1 MPLLGWIILFTAVG
15 GIASAA
21 FAGLFLLLPEKT
33 GLRMLPHFVSF
44 ATGALIG
51 AALLGLLPEAMQS
64 VGPGGAH
71 AIGVALVVGLGVFFI
86 IEKLVLWRHA
96 HSHEHEDPTERE
108 VAPRRVADSVADDEA
123 AEGHGARVVTAERA
137 RSVAFA
143 GDVGRQAAALGDS
156 GALAQSHAVATA
168 SQGARERDHE
178 QSHGGHW
185 QDHRGYEHGRG
196 APGHEPGHGRAR
208 QEHGDGH
215 SEYGQGDGGL
225 VHGHSERGRG
235 DSGHGRGHRESGPGD
250 RGHRRDSEPGHGD
263 RGHGH
268 DHGGHGHDHGREGAA
283 GVLVLIGDS
292 IHNALDGIL
301 IAAAFLTSVP
311 LGLVTTLAVAAHE
324 IPHRVGDFALLLHAG
339 MSRQR
344 AMFLNMATGL
354 ASVLGGI
361 VAYFG
366 LSKAQGALPYAL
378 ALAAAG
384 FLYIAVAGLI
394 PGLHRRA
401 DPRTSLAQVLLMGL
415 GVGVIA
421 WAESLTG

>member
-1 MPLLGWIILFTAVG
+1 LPLLGWIILFTAVG

-21 FAGLFLLLPEKT
+21 FAGLFLLLPEQT
-33 GLRMLPHFVSF
+33 GLRLLPHFVSF

-51 AALLGLLPEAMQS
+51 AALLGLLPEAMEA

-71 AIGVALVVGLGVFFI
+71 SIGIALVAGLGVFFI

-96 HSHEHEDPTERE
+96 HSHEHEDPVARE
-108 VAPRRVADSVADDEA
+108 VVARGVTDAIS
-123 AEGHGARVVTAERA
+123 HGD
-137 RSVAFA
+137 
-143 GDVGRQAAALGDS
+143 DVGGGVVAA
-156 GALAQSHAVATA
+156 HA
-168 SQGARERDHE
+168 
-178 QSHGGHW
+178 GH
-185 QDHRGYEHGRG
+185 
-196 APGHEPGHGRAR
+196 GHGRA
-208 QEHGDGH
+208 HAGPSGFDA
-215 SEYGQGDGGL
+215 
-225 VHGHSERGRG
+225 HGHAHS
-235 DSGHGRGHRESGPGD
+235 
-250 RGHRRDSEPGHGD
+250 
-263 RGHGH
+263 HGH
-268 DHGGHGHDHGREGAA
+268 NHSHDGAS

-366 LSKAQGALPYAL
+366 LNKAQQALPYAL

-401 DPRTSLAQVLLMGL
+401 DPRTSLAQVLLMGI
-415 GVGVIA
+415 GVGIIA
-421 WAESLTG
+421 VAESLTRH

>member
-1 MPLLGWIILFTAVG
+1 LPLLGWIVLFTAVG

-71 AIGVALVVGLGVFFI
+71 AIGVALLVGLGVFFI

-96 HSHEHEDPTERE
+96 HSHDHEDSGEQGEHGQHGR
-108 VAPRRVADSVADDEA
+108 DD
-123 AEGHGARVVTAERA
+123 
-137 RSVAFA
+137 
-143 GDVGRQAAALGDS
+143 
-156 GALAQSHAVATA
+156 
-168 SQGARERDHE
+168 
-178 QSHGGHW
+178 GG
-185 QDHRGYEHGRG
+185 HGRG
-196 APGHEPGHGRAR
+196 
-208 QEHGDGH
+208 EHGHDH
-215 SEYGQGDGGL
+215 
-225 VHGHSERGRG
+225 
-235 DSGHGRGHRESGPGD
+235 SGHGRDH
-250 RGHRRDSEPGHGD
+250 
-263 RGHGH
+263 GHGH
-268 DHGGHGHDHGREGAA
+268 DHSRDGAA

-301 IAAAFLTSVP
+301 IAAAFLTNVP

-344 AMFLNMATGL
+344 ALVLNMATGL

-366 LSKAQGALPYAL
+366 LNKAQEALPYAL

-415 GVGVIA
+415 GVAVIA
-421 WAESLTG
+421 WAESLTS

>member
-1 MPLLGWIILFTAVG
+1 MFTAVG

-21 FAGLFLLLPEKT
+21 FAGLFLLLPEQT

-51 AALLGLLPEAMQS
+51 AALLGLLPEAMAS
-64 VGPGGAH
+64 VGSGGAH
-71 AIGVALVVGLGVFFI
+71 AIGAALVVGLGVFFI

-96 HSHEHEDPTERE
+96 HSHEHEDPVGHETAAHGAAGARE
-108 VAPRRVADSVADDEA
+108 HGVAEGPADGA
-123 AEGHGARVVTAERA
+123 AEGLAHG
-137 RSVAFA
+137 
-143 GDVGRQAAALGDS
+143 
-156 GALAQSHAVATA
+156 
-168 SQGARERDHE
+168 RDHN
-178 QSHGGHW
+178 HN
-185 QDHRGYEHGRG
+185 
-196 APGHEPGHGRAR
+196 
-208 QEHGDGH
+208 
-215 SEYGQGDGGL
+215 
-225 VHGHSERGRG
+225 
-235 DSGHGRGHRESGPGD
+235 
-250 RGHRRDSEPGHGD
+250 
-263 RGHGH
+263 
-268 DHGGHGHDHGREGAA
+268 HGHDHGRGGPA

-301 IAAAFLTSVP
+301 IAAAFLTNVP

-324 IPHRVGDFALLLHAG
+324 IPHRVGDFAILLHAG
-339 MSRQR
+339 MSRRR

-366 LSKAQGALPYAL
+366 LGKAQDALPYAL
-378 ALAAAG
+378 AFAAAG

-421 WAESLTG
+421 WAESLTR